1 MQPKFEDIFGLLS
14 DFSISSKPKPKSI
27 LITGAQGML
36 GNALAKAL
44 SFLQTTG
51 QLPDTKLILVSREWE
66 PMIVESWKKNKSC
79 LLIQNSSISE
89 IDFPIEI
96 VIHTASPSN
105 ITQIN
110 SYAQLYEVNIGLL
123 KSIWELNPARIVYIS
138 TGEVYKGETLEEGSY
153 SKNLSK
159 SFKRDWYPMV
169 KLEAEFEL
177 KQGAIKNEFNA
188 SSVRLFHTFGPG
200 VKRNDGR
207 SFADIL
213 WSGVLSKQII
223 LKSRGNQVRSFLYL
237 SDAVDAIIKIA
248 LTNES
253 GYRVINVGSDAPVS
267 ILEFAEMVGI
277 VTESSISFNLQ
288 NDFEHSSTDYLVPL
302 IGNLESYK
310 WQAKIDILEGIKLTI
325 NWIKNSLH

>member
-1 MQPKFEDIFGLLS
+1 MHPKFEDIFGLLP
-14 DFSISSKPKPKSI
+14 DFSISSKLKPKSI

-36 GNALAKAL
+36 GNALAKAI
-44 SFLQTTG
+44 SFLQSTG
-51 QLPDTKLILVSREWE
+51 QLPDTKLILLSREWE
-66 PMIVESWKKNKSC
+66 PKVVESWKTNKSC
-79 LLIQNSSISE
+79 MLMQNSSISE
-89 IDFPIEI
+89 INFPIEI

-110 SYAQLYEVNIGLL
+110 SYAELYEVNIGFL
-123 KSIWELNPARIVYIS
+123 KGIRELNPGKIVYIS

-159 SFKRDWYPMV
+159 SFKRDWYPIV
-169 KLEAEFEL
+169 KLEAELEL
-177 KQGAIKNEFNA
+177 KQRSIENEFSA

-200 VKRNDGR
+200 VKKNDGR

-213 WSGVLSKQII
+213 WSAVLSKEII

-237 SDAVDAIIKIA
+237 SDAIDAILKIA

-253 GYRVINVGSDAPVS
+253 GYKVINVGSNVPVS
-267 ILEFAEMVGI
+267 ILEFAEMVSI
-277 VTESSISFNLQ
+277 ITKSSISFNLQ
-288 NDFEHSSTDYLVPL
+288 SDFEHSSNNYLVPL
-302 IGNLESYK
+302 ISNLNSYN
-310 WQAKIDILEGIKLTI
+310 WIAKVHIVDGIKFTV